1 MIVEQLSISESNGSI
16 VVVVNGIN
24 TTVYPAVFICHH
36 CKTPESEKSLFVI
49 AHRSFYNLQYIV
61 DYDKLSINGEIKT
74 SAFEAVET
82 LNTFIGKSFKSSAGT
97 VNSGDTITD
106 FTHQVTNDNNVLTI
120 VTDEGEFSVQY
131 PVVHGFIQ
139 LPVGTN
145 LDNIK
150 TPGVYQILGDS
161 GYIMNIS
168 KTASS
173 VLQTRIGYSDLIFNF
188 FRSYTIST
196 GVWGA
201 WTSGLAT
208 QLTSNS
214 SSVAS
219 SSSLTYQLDQ
229 KILALQTAVTG
240 TLIRFNV
247 TGLNITINNGSV
259 YNLIQHLVGLSPAL
273 AVGVVDADFPR
284 VNTGANALLRF
295 PAKAKLT
302 SYMLDV
308 RLTGSMTSSSDRT
321 FTLQLRRSDN
331 SLVKG
336 DTFTKSGGT
345 ALISESNNIFS
356 YTNGVNDPYT
366 TGGLK
371 LEINNNSSS
380 NITLTG
386 FELII
391 DGTIKN
397 Y

>member
-1 MIVEQLSISESNGSI
+1 MIKINNTTSQESIYIEVDGVEKTYAAVYFSENKLADQVCIRDKESGFRILQAPVSDI
-16 VVVVNGIN
+16 EVNGVIFA
-24 TTVYPAVFICHH
+24 TPAEC
-36 CKTPESEKSLFVI
+36 VI
-49 AHRSFYNLQYIV
+49 A
-61 DYDKLSINGEIKT
+61 
-74 SAFEAVET
+74 
-82 LNTFIGKSFKSSAGT
+82 LNKFIGAFNTSAGT
-97 VNSGDTITD
+97 VNTITD
-106 FTHQVTNDNNVLTI
+106 FTHQVLNDNNVLTI
-120 VTDEGEFSVQY
+120 VTDNSQFEVQL

-139 LPVGTN
+139 LPAGTS

-161 GYIMNIS
+161 GYIMNVS

-173 VLQTRIGYSDLIFNF
+173 ILQTRIGYSDLIFNF

-196 GVWGA
+196 GVWGS
-201 WTSGLAT
+201 WTSGLAIS
-208 QLTSNS
+208 LISNS
-214 SSVAS
+214 PSVAAA
-219 SSSLTYQLDQ
+219 SSLTYQLDQ
-229 KILALQTAVTG
+229 KIQLLQSAVSG
-240 TLIRFNV
+240 TLIRYNV
-247 TGLNITINNGSV
+247 TGLNVTINNGSV

-273 AVGVVDADFPR
+273 AVGVTDADYPR
-284 VNTGANALLRF
+284 VNTGANTLLKF

-302 SYMLDV
+302 SYMFDI
-308 RLTGSMTSSSDRT
+308 RLTGSMTSSADRT

-345 ALISESNNIFS
+345 ALTSESDNLFT

-371 LEINNNSSS
+371 LEINNTSSS